1 MTVNELK
8 SMLNEAAERGAT
20 MAINRLRDKGKIRY
34 YLSNSF
40 RKTEDL
46 LYLYPKLPDDNKKKQ
61 KINEALSKIENDEY
75 YGVIASRYFDC
86 MTISAISEIYDCKP
100 QNISRHR
107 NKLIRILASELFPED
122 VLKEILE
129 K

>member
-8 SMLNEAAERGAT
+8 SILNEAAERGAT

-46 LYLYPKLPDDNKKKQ
+46 LYLYPKLPDDNETKQ

-107 NKLIRILASELFPED
+107 NKLVRILASELFPED